1 MNGPVIVYDE
11 GSAPDLSGTE
21 AEVLTRV
28 GAATWWMVRGRDR
41 NRCRV
46 VTTLLHGNEPSGFRA
61 IRAWLEGGTAP
72 AVDTAL
78 CLCSIEAALGPPLFA
93 HRMLAG
99 GRDQNRCFLPPF
111 DGFEGRRARAILD
124 LIERC
129 APEAVVD
136 LHNNTGHSPAY
147 GVGTRVDRIVVGI
160 AALFADRFMHSDIV
174 LGTLTEAL
182 DGRVPSVVI
191 ECGRAG
197 DPVADAIALS
207 GLERFLTLED
217 MSTVSKHASA
227 VEVLERPL
235 RVRLRE
241 DVSLAFGTAPVPGV
255 TLTVRRDVD
264 RHNFKAMKRGDPVGW
279 VAPDAPWPLV
289 AHARDGVDVSRE
301 LFVQNGTEIQL
312 RRDIV
317 PVMMTTLPDIAK
329 ADCLFYALS
338 RRRS

>member
-1 MNGPVIVYDE
+1 
-11 GSAPDLSGTE
+11 
-21 AEVLTRV
+21 
-28 GAATWWMVRGRDR
+28 
-41 NRCRV
+41 
-46 VTTLLHGNEPSGFRA
+46 
-61 IRAWLEGGTAP
+61 
-72 AVDTAL
+72 
-78 CLCSIEAALGPPLFA
+78 
-93 HRMLAG
+93 MLAG
-99 GRDQNRCFLPPF
+99 SCDQNRCFLPPF

-147 GVGTRVDRIVVGI
+147 GVGTRVDPINVGI
-160 AALFADRFMHSDIV
+160 AALFADRFMHSDLT

-182 DGRVPSVVI
+182 EGRVPSVVI

-207 GLERFLTLED
+207 GLERFLMLDD
-217 MSTVSKHASA
+217 MSTVAKHASA
-227 VEVLERPL
+227 VDVLERPL

-241 DVSLAFGTAPVPGV
+241 DVSLAFAATPVPGV
-255 TLTVRRDVD
+255 TLTVHRDLD
-264 RHNFKAMKRGDPVGW
+264 QHNFKPMKQGDPVGW
-279 VAPDAPWPLV
+279 VAPDTPWPFV
-289 AHARDGVDVSRE
+289 VHGRDGVDVSRE

-329 ADCLFYALS
+329 SDCLFYALS
-338 RRRS
+338 RRRT